1 MINDDLY
8 KCKREYREAVK
19 YYNEYYS
26 ISDRILYNLC
36 KKYPYHKNK
45 REIAAKVGIIGR
57 SYAAGLER
65 HSKKDL
71 DGIIDF
77 FYGNR
82 KAIGNVIR
90 TIKLIHEPLTEL
102 KLRKI
107 IFQHGIFLK
116 ILKKLTAQTSVR
128 SFSSKYMHFH
138 CPVVPIYD
146 SVVSKEIRRLYPL
159 TNKKINRFPNPKN
172 GDDEYHAFC
181 VRFLALYNDLREIKL
196 KVDVKKVDRYL
207 YSLGD

>member
-8 KCKREYREAVK
+8 KCRREYEEAVK

-26 ISDRILYNLC
+26 ILDRILYNLC

-57 SYAAGLER
+57 TYASGLER
-65 HSKKDL
+65 HTKKDL

-77 FYGNR
+77 FYAKR
-82 KAIGNVIR
+82 KAIGVVIKSIR
-90 TIKLIHEPLTEL
+90 SIQEPLTEL
-102 KLRKI
+102 KLREI
-107 IFQHGIFLK
+107 IFQHGTFLK
-116 ILKKLTAQTSVR
+116 ILKKLTAQASVR

-172 GDDEYHAFC
+172 GDDEYYAFC
-181 VRFLALYNDLREIKL
+181 VRFFALYNDLREVKL
-196 KVDVKKVDRYL
+196 EVDVKKVDRYL
-207 YSLGD
+207 YSLED